1 MGCGKSSLLNAI
13 LGELNCTGGKVGVY
27 GSVSYHQQQPW
38 ILNTSIKENILFG
51 LPYDEAKF
59 KSVIEGSALQPD
71 LNILPAGIETE
82 IGEKGI
88 NLSGGQK
95 ARYRS
100 YLFSHTHTHTH
111 TISLSLSHFI
121 YIFILLYL
129 YTNLIYL

>member
-1 MGCGKSSLLNAI
+1 MVGPVGCGKSSLLNAI

-51 LPYDEAKF
+51 LPYDETKF
-59 KSVIEGSALQPD
+59 NSVIEGSALQPD

-95 ARYRS
+95 AR
-100 YLFSHTHTHTH
+100 
-111 TISLSLSHFI
+111 
-121 YIFILLYL
+121 
-129 YTNLIYL
+129 